1 MLGLALPRRRRWIH
15 SRSLLGPSGLVA
27 LALVLASPSTGF
39 AATYA
44 QIEGTG
50 STWSQVIVS
59 QWIADVDSKGMK
71 VVYSGGGSSKGRKDF
86 ANGNTDFGITEVPY
100 GFDGDSND
108 SAGSRQFAYLPIVA
122 GGTAFTYQVKVGGKL
137 VKNLRLSGETITKIF
152 ANKITN
158 WNDPAITKD
167 NNGKALPSIPIIPVV
182 RSDGSGTSAQF
193 TLWMKS
199 EYPSIWSGGQTS
211 FFPKSGKAVGQSGSD
226 QVMNFIASSAGN
238 GTIGYIEY
246 SYAVNKNYPVVKVL
260 NKGGYFVE
268 PTQYNVAVALTK
280 AVIKSDLTQDLS
292 GVYQSSD
299 PRAYPLSSY
308 SYMLIPTGKN
318 DQRIGDLSKGA
329 PATKRQTLADFM
341 FYSIC
346 EGQGKA
352 GSYGYSPLPYNLVQA
367 GFTQLNKLKA
377 ADSRVDVSG
386 RDAKS
391 CSNPTFDKSNLSKNK
406 LAEIAPQPAACD
418 KSGAGPCGGDTG
430 TAPTTTEE
438 AADTSTSTNTDSTA
452 TTTTDAGAAAAGPAA
467 GDAAAATGAVAAQGG
482 SAAVPI
488 DLVASRAGDTRTFGI
503 VAVIELLAITLIPG
517 LAAVYMRRRSG
528 DLDGGA

>member
-1 MLGLALPRRRRWIH
+1 MLTPFILRRG
-15 SRSLLGPSGLVA
+15 SLFGPSGL
-27 LALVLASPSTGF
+27 LALLLVLSSPTSAF

-44 QIEGTG
+44 QIDGSG

-59 QWIADVDSKGMK
+59 QWIADVDSNGMK
-71 VVYSGGGSSKGRKDF
+71 VTYSGGGSSKGRKDF
-86 ANGNTDFGITEVPY
+86 ANNITDFGITEVPY
-100 GFDGDSND
+100 GSDGDAGD
-108 SAGSRQFAYLPIVA
+108 TPGSRKFAYVPIVA
-122 GGTAFTYQVKVGGKL
+122 GGTAFTYQVKVGGNL

-193 TLWMKS
+193 TRWMKS
-199 EYPSIWSGGQTS
+199 EYPSIWAGGQTS

-246 SYAVNKNYPVVKVL
+246 SYAVNKHYPVVKVL

-280 AVIKSDLTQDLS
+280 AKINTDLTQNLD
-292 GVYQSSD
+292 GVYRATD

-308 SYMLIPTGKN
+308 SYMLLPTGPT
-318 DQRIGDLSKGA
+318 DQKMTTA
-329 PATKRQTLADFM
+329 KRQTLADFM
-341 FYSIC
+341 FYSLC

-352 GSYGYSPLPYNLVQA
+352 GAYGYSPLPLNLVEA
-367 GFTQLNKLKA
+367 GFTQIRKLKTA
-377 ADSRVDVSG
+377 
-386 RDAKS
+386 DAKVDIAGKDAKA
-391 CSNPTFDKSNLSKNK
+391 CNNPTFDKSDPGNNK

-418 KSGAGPCGGDTG
+418 KVGAGPCGGDTG
-430 TAPTTTEE
+430 TAPTTVEE
-438 AADTSTSTNTDSTA
+438 AEKTDTAQGADSAAPTSSSA
-452 TTTTDAGAAAAGPAA
+452 ATDAGGAADPTGGGGAQGAMQAA
-467 GDAAAATGAVAAQGG
+467 GG

-488 DLVASRAGDTRTFGI
+488 DLVASRAGDTRTFGV

-517 LAAVYMRRRSG
+517 LAAVYLRRRDSQYE
-528 DLDGGA
+528 GGA

>member
-1 MLGLALPRRRRWIH
+1 MFGLKLPRRHRLIS
-15 SRSLLGPSGLVA
+15 SRSLLGPGGLVA
-27 LALVLASPSTGF
+27 MALVLTSPSAGF

-100 GFDGDSND
+100 GFDGDSTD

-122 GGTAFTYQVKVGGKL
+122 GGTAFTYQIKVGGKL

-158 WNDPAITKD
+158 WNDAAITKD

-199 EYPSIWSGGQTS
+199 QYPSIWSGGQTS

-280 AVIKSDLTQDLS
+280 AVIKSDLTQDLN
-292 GVYQSSD
+292 GVYGATD

-308 SYMLIPTGKN
+308 SYMLIPTGKT
-318 DQRIGDLSKGA
+318 DQRMGST
-329 PATKRQTLADFM
+329 ATKRQTLADFM

-352 GSYGYSPLPYNLVQA
+352 GAYGYSPLPYNLVQA

-391 CSNPTFDKSNLSKNK
+391 CSNPTFDKSDLDKNK

-430 TAPTTTEE
+430 TAPTTVDE
-438 AADTSTSTNTDSTA
+438 AEDNSAASSDGGSA
-452 TTTTDAGAAAAGPAA
+452 TDASSAASTDPAA
-467 GDAAAATGAVAAQGG
+467 GGVAAAPGAAQAANGG

-528 DLDGGA
+528 DLDGGV

>member
-1 MLGLALPRRRRWIH
+1 MLTRFL
-15 SRSLLGPSGLVA
+15 SRFRLRSAALLGPSGLLA
-27 LALVLASPSTGF
+27 MALVLAAPSAGF
-39 AATYA
+39 AVTYA

-86 ANGNTDFGITEVPY
+86 ANNTTDFGITEVPY
-100 GFDGDSND
+100 GSDGDSND
-108 SAGSRQFAYLPIVA
+108 KPGTRQFAYLPIVA
-122 GGTAFTYQVKVGGKL
+122 GGTAFTYQIKVGGNL

-158 WNDPAITKD
+158 WNDAAITKD
-167 NNGKALPSIPIIPVV
+167 NNGKALPSLPIIPVV

-193 TLWMKS
+193 TRWMKS
-199 EYPSIWSGGQTS
+199 EYSSIWTGGQTS

-280 AVIKSDLTQDLS
+280 AVINPDLTQNLD
-292 GVYQSSD
+292 GVYRATD

-308 SYMLIPTGKN
+308 SYMLIPTGKT
-318 DQRIGDLSKGA
+318 DTRMGTT
-329 PATKRQTLADFM
+329 ATKRQTLADFM
-341 FYSIC
+341 FYSLC

-352 GSYGYSPLPYNLVQA
+352 GNYGYSPLPYNLVTA
-367 GFTQLNKLKA
+367 GFDQLKKLKT
-377 ADSRVDVSG
+377 ADARVDITG
-386 RDAKS
+386 RDPS
-391 CSNPTFDKSNLSKNK
+391 RCSNPTFDKSDLKKNK

-418 KSGAGPCGGDTG
+418 KLGAGPCGGDTG
-430 TAPTTTEE
+430 TAPTTVDE
-438 AADTSTSTNTDSTA
+438 AEKTDTTQDSGSA
-452 TTTTDAGAAAAGPAA
+452 APASAAAASGSDPAA
-467 GDAAAATGAVAAQGG
+467 GGAVAADGAVQAQGG
-482 SAAVPI
+482 SAAVPV

-517 LAAVYMRRRSG
+517 LAAVYLRRRDSQY
-528 DLDGGA
+528 DGGA